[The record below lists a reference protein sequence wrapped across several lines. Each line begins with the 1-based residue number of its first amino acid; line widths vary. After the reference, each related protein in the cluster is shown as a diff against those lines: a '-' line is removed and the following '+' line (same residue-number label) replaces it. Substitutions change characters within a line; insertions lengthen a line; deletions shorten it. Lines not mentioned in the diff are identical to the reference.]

1 MLAILLWLGCD
12 SMNEREGCDG
22 YPFVANDVVP
32 DTVRLEVDGSTF
44 RFNFRAAQVFE
55 HTEGGLLNYR
65 VAVPDRGLSLFSAVI
80 GSADGILTIRPIA
93 AGSEH
98 IQVVVEDGCRKYE
111 SVDLFVVVSS

>member
-44 RFNFRAAQVFE
+44 RFNFRAAQVLS
-55 HTEGGLLNYR
+55 TLK
-65 VAVPDRGLSLFSAVI
+65 VA
-80 GSADGILTIRPIA
+80 
-93 AGSEH
+93 
-98 IQVVVEDGCRKYE
+98 C
-111 SVDLFVVVSS
+111 